1 MLSMKK
7 PKSILGLDIGN
18 KITKFAQVKF
28 TGGTKPILEVCTMM
42 PSGFLDEGFDTNL
55 RTFIKENKISNPLVA
70 ASMDHPSIKIRKVEL
85 PRMPEAELMEA
96 IKWDLRDIVEGE
108 IDDYTVNF
116 SKIPAASEEAELL
129 QFVAYAVKKVAV
141 SDFQMRLQALG
152 LDPFFIE
159 PMTVSLASSLDRCHS
174 SEGIYIAGVDIGYKN
189 TFFYVI
195 GNKTFVFSRPLLGL
209 NLELHQKEQETFYQ
223 KLGFEIQKSI
233 DTFKVG
239 FKMQE
244 INQIYLS
251 GGGSLLPDISQYLTQ
266 NLGLQSEILNPF
278 ASFGNADTINK
289 DFQPPLFAQAIG
301 LAYIQS

>member
-7 PKSILGLDIGN
+7 QKSILGIDIGN
-18 KITKFAQVKF
+18 KLTKFAQVKF
-28 TGGTKPILEVCTMM
+28 TGSSKPILEVCTIM
-42 PSGFLDEGFDTNL
+42 PSGLLDEAFETNL
-55 RTFIKENKISNPLVA
+55 KTFIKENKISNPLIA

-85 PRMPEAELMEA
+85 PKMPDAELMEA

-108 IDDYTVNF
+108 IDDYTVNY
-116 SKIPAASEEAELL
+116 SSIKGAGEDAEVL
-129 QFVAYAVKKVAV
+129 QFVAYAVKKAAVA
-141 SDFQMRLQALG
+141 DFQMKLQSIG
-152 LDPFFIE
+152 VDPFFIE
-159 PMTVSLASSLDRCHS
+159 PMSVSLASSLGRCHS

-189 TFFYVI
+189 TFFYVV

-209 NLELHQKEQETFYQ
+209 NLELQEKEQETFFQ

-244 INQIYLS
+244 INQLYLS

-266 NLGLQSEILNPF
+266 NLGLQSEVFNPF
-278 ASFGNADTINK
+278 SSFGNADTINK
-289 DFQPPLFAQAIG
+289 DFHPPLFAQAIG